1 MSLTRYIGTVLL
13 VGSSCII
20 VGRATSYFIRTYH
33 KCIFAT
39 QNTCVFCQKM
49 SKVSQYN
56 QKRTQPTSI
65 TESRYSPSIILNT
78 ISSILRFAGT
88 MRDVISIEKTKNF
101 PEETMS
107 RIHRPNPTGGENVN
121 YTPVYQHFDGP
132 KENISPP
139 HPPLR
144 SSSLRNGKTFTQSYG
159 SGNNPT
165 RLVII

>member
-1 MSLTRYIGTVLL
+1 MSLTRYIGTVLF

-39 QNTCVFCQKM
+39 QNPCLFCQKI

-56 QKRTQPTSI
+56 QNRIHNTSN
-65 TESRYSPSIILNT
+65 TGSPYSPSIILNA
-78 ISSILRFAGT
+78 ISSILRSAWT
-88 MRDVISIEKTKNF
+88 TRDIMSIEKIKKF
-101 PEETMS
+101 PEETMTE
-107 RIHRPNPTGGENVN
+107 IHRSSSRGDANTS
-121 YTPVYQHFDGP
+121 YTPVYQHFDGT

-139 HPPLR
+139 SPPLR
-144 SSSLRNGKTFTQSYG
+144 SSSLRNGKTFTQSYS

>member
-1 MSLTRYIGTVLL
+1 MSLTRYIGTVLF

-39 QNTCVFCQKM
+39 QNPCLFCQKI

-56 QKRTQPTSI
+56 QNRIHTTSN
-65 TESRYSPSIILNT
+65 TGSPYSPSIILNV
-78 ISSILRFAGT
+78 ISSILGFAWT
-88 MRDVISIEKTKNF
+88 ARDVMSIEKIKKF
-101 PEETMS
+101 PEETMTKIQRLS
-107 RIHRPNPTGGENVN
+107 STGETNTS

-132 KENISPP
+132 KETISPP
-139 HPPLR
+139 PPPLR
-144 SSSLRNGKTFTQSYG
+144 SSSLRNGKTFTQSYS